1 MAGHLVGNYKFHSE
15 DNHRAFLKVM
25 GAPDPMIERMMSEM
39 DNVSMKYLN
48 FRAKN
53 IDFDQKN
60 VTNFRAKIRNRL
72 IF

>member
-39 DNVSMKYLN
+39 DNVSSF
-48 FRAKN
+48 FRQWR
-53 IDFDQKN
+53 F
-60 VTNFRAKIRNRL
+60 
-72 IF
+72 

>member
-39 DNVSMKYLN
+39 DNVSRTYTL
-48 FRAKN
+48 
-53 IDFDQKN
+53 
-60 VTNFRAKIRNRL
+60 L
-72 IF
+72 

>member
-48 FRAKN
+48 FRAKY
-53 IDFDQKN
+53 IGLEQCEMF
-60 VTNFRAKIRNRL
+60 
-72 IF
+72 